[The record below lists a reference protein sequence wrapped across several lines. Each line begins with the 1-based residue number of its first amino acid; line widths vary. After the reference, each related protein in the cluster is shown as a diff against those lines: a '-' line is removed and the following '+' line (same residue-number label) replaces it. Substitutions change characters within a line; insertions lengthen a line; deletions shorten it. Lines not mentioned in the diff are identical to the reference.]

1 MPSTAPALPQA
12 NTRTLFKDGAAQNA
26 WMDGVSYG
34 CWTPDQVLHMLRTE
48 AASVFVLDVRAVD
61 NAETASDAQER
72 RKFTGAHRHPPFG
85 GMNHEQ
91 GVENVLEYLELVT
104 PQQWTQLLAAKYVV
118 VHCQMGQERSPA
130 MMRALNKRLAQAD
143 VKAKRTP
150 KQVVGLMIPGFQGL
164 VGRKDLATQ
173 LAACSVPLTAQDA
186 QAFASGKQIAALKPF
201 IEPKTKPLGNPTAPQ
216 GASKGIKF

>member
-26 WMDGVSYG
+26 WMDAVSYG

-72 RKFTGAHRHPPFG
+72 RKFTGAHRHPPFE

-91 GVENVLEYLELVT
+91 RRRECT
-104 PQQWTQLLAAKYVV
+104 RQWTQLLAAKYVV

-186 QAFASGKQIAALKPF
+186 QAFANGKQIAALKPF